1 MSLSERQNSNLPLP
15 GAITLDHSG
24 HFIADAGSTAQALHS
39 FGFTVTP
46 FSAQVQPDPE
56 TGETALTGT
65 GNVCVMLAEG
75 YLEFLV
81 QTADT
86 PLGRE
91 FRTALDRRAGLHL
104 AAFGAADAADHHAAL
119 TASGHAMRP
128 LVRMSRSIE
137 TVDGMEEARFTV
149 ARLENGAMPE
159 GRVQVVTHEN
169 EGALWQPRW
178 LEHRNG
184 AVALASL
191 IVSAPEPEDAAARF
205 ARFLNRVS
213 ERRADGTI
221 VIPLD
226 RGRLEILPEAMASAL
241 IGSPVAPNRS
251 AFAGCRLLVADLG
264 RPREVIE
271 AGGGACRSAGRSL
284 VVPFP
289 PALGSG
295 AWIFDARS
303 GAVRGSV

>member
-1 MSLSERQNSNLPLP
+1 MSAGQNPNLPRP

-24 HFIADAGSTAQALHS
+24 HFVADAASTAQALHS

-56 TGETALTGT
+56 TGEMALTGT

-104 AAFGAADAADHHAAL
+104 AAFGAADAADCHAAL

-137 TVDGMEEARFTV
+137 TVNGTEEARFTV

-159 GRVQVVTHEN
+159 GRVQIVTHGTER
-169 EGALWQPRW
+169 ALWQPRW
-178 LEHRNG
+178 IEHRNG

-191 IVSAPEPEDAAARF
+191 IVSAPDPDDAAARF
-205 ARFLNRVS
+205 ARFLNRGS

-226 RGRLEILPEAMASAL
+226 RGRLEFMPETEASAL
-241 IGSPVAPNRS
+241 IGTPVEPNRS
-251 AFAGCRLLVADLG
+251 AFAACRLVVDDLG
-264 RPREVIE
+264 RAREVIE
-271 AGGGACRSAGRSL
+271 AGGGACRTANGSL

-295 AWIFDARS
+295 AWILDARS
-303 GAVRGSV
+303 GAGPGSI